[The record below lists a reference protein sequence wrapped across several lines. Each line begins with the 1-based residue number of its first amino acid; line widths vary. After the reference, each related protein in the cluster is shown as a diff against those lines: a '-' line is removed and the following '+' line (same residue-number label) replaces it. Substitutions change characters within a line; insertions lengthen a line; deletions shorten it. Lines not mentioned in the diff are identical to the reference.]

1 MPKVGLDHF
10 LEANASTNDWTSPN
24 SVLLDSPTIRYL
36 VAVVGN
42 LEPVETSNSVNSPTR
57 RGLLSFRSKS
67 RPFVNLAAKSWGTT
81 RLLSA
86 ISLQL
91 LFFFNLWWKKKVLLF
106 HFSLFLLYV
115 HFSYREIGSRLSG
128 GWSNNLIF
136 LFSKIV
142 RNNAF
147 YQSYEIF
154 DIIQNFF
161 CHK

>member
-10 LEANASTNDWTSPN
+10 LEANASTNDRTSPN

-86 ISLQL
+86 ISLLL
-91 LFFFNLWWKKKVLLF
+91 LFFLIYDERKRYCYFT
-106 HFSLFLLYV
+106 SLF
-115 HFSYREIGSRLSG
+115 SYYMFTSRTVKLD
-128 GWSNNLIF
+128 
-136 LFSKIV
+136 
-142 RNNAF
+142 
-147 YQSYEIF
+147 Q
-154 DIIQNFF
+154 D
-161 CHK
+161 

>member
-10 LEANASTNDWTSPN
+10 LEANASTDDRTSPN
-24 SVLLDSPTIRYL
+24 SMLLDSPTIRYL
-36 VAVVGN
+36 VPVVGN

-91 LFFFNLWWKKKVLLF
+91 FFLLLFLIHDERKTHFVTLLFF
-106 HFSLFLLYV
+106 LFLLHV
-115 HFSYREIGSRLSG
+115 HFSYREIGSRLSN

-136 LFSKIV
+136 LF
-142 RNNAF
+142 
-147 YQSYEIF
+147 
-154 DIIQNFF
+154 
-161 CHK
+161 

>member
-10 LEANASTNDWTSPN
+10 LEANASTDDRTSPN

-36 VAVVGN
+36 VPVVGN
-42 LEPVETSNSVNSPTR
+42 LEPVEPSNSVNSPTR

-91 LFFFNLWWKKKVLLF
+91 LFLLLF
-106 HFSLFLLYV
+106 LIHEKDILLLYF
-115 HFSYREIGSRLSG
+115 FSFPITRSLSV
-128 GWSNNLIF
+128 S
-136 LFSKIV
+136 
-142 RNNAF
+142 
-147 YQSYEIF
+147 
-154 DIIQNFF
+154 
-161 CHK
+161 

>member
-10 LEANASTNDWTSPN
+10 LEANASTNDRTSPN

-86 ISLQL
+86 ISLLL
-91 LFFFNLWWKKKVLLF
+91 LFFLIYDERKRYCYLI
-106 HFSLFLLYV
+106 SLF
-115 HFSYREIGSRLSG
+115 SYYMFTSRTVKLD
-128 GWSNNLIF
+128 
-136 LFSKIV
+136 
-142 RNNAF
+142 
-147 YQSYEIF
+147 Q
-154 DIIQNFF
+154 D
-161 CHK
+161 

>member
-10 LEANASTNDWTSPN
+10 LEANASTNDRTSPN

-91 LFFFNLWWKKKVLLF
+91 LFFLIYDERKRKKKIVISFLSFPIICSLL
-106 HFSLFLLYV
+106 V
-115 HFSYREIGSRLSG
+115 P
-128 GWSNNLIF
+128 
-136 LFSKIV
+136 
-142 RNNAF
+142 
-147 YQSYEIF
+147 
-154 DIIQNFF
+154 
-161 CHK
+161 

>member
-10 LEANASTNDWTSPN
+10 LEANASTNDRTSN

-81 RLLSA
+81 RLLLA

-91 LFFFNLWWKKKVLLF
+91 SFFNL
-106 HFSLFLLYV
+106 
-115 HFSYREIGSRLSG
+115 R
-128 GWSNNLIF
+128 
-136 LFSKIV
+136 
-142 RNNAF
+142 
-147 YQSYEIF
+147 
-154 DIIQNFF
+154 
-161 CHK
+161 

>member
-10 LEANASTNDWTSPN
+10 LEANASTNDRTSPN

-91 LFFFNLWWKKKVLLF
+91 LFFLIYDERKRYCYF
-106 HFSLFLLYV
+106 
-115 HFSYREIGSRLSG
+115 
-128 GWSNNLIF
+128 IF
-136 LFSKIV
+136 LFSYYMFTSRTVKLD
-142 RNNAF
+142 
-147 YQSYEIF
+147 Q
-154 DIIQNFF
+154 D
-161 CHK
+161 